1 MTAILEPRL
10 LRRPAT
16 MRAYED
22 AVRAVIAHIRA
33 VPEEPLDLAAMAA
46 IAGVSRS
53 HFDRVFRAVT
63 AVSPRQFQTAV
74 RMQRAARLLLTTD
87 RSVTE
92 ICFDTGYESL
102 GSFVTKFTQ
111 TFLLSPQRMREL
123 AGKPFAPHA
132 PAHARPP
139 FVSGTITASMELN
152 GLIFLGLFPERMPAA
167 TPLACCITTR
177 PGAFVIGDVPR
188 GEHHLL
194 AVALPWPQRP
204 LDFVLSDNAP
214 RGSGGVVRAGMAAD
228 LALLALTEVVLG
240 PVWAWLVVGEVPA
253 FWTLVGG
260 AIVLSATAV
269 QAVAGARR
277 LAG

>member
-1 MTAILEPRL
+1 MTAIVEPRL

-123 AGKPFAPHA
+123 AVEVERRRPGGWPGETPS
-132 PAHARPP
+132 PP
-139 FVSGTITASMELN
+139 FVSGAIESTIALD
-152 GLIFLGLFPERMPAA
+152 GLVFLGLFPERLPTA
-167 TPLACCITTR
+167 TPLACCITMGT
-177 PGAFVIGDVPR
+177 GAFTIGKVPR

-204 LDFVLSDNAP
+204 LDFVLSDDAP
-214 RGSGGVVRAGMAAD
+214 RGSGGVVRAGMREVRVVLRAPEPTDAPIN
-228 LALLALTEVVLG
+228 LALPLLMMR
-240 PVWAWLVVGEVPA
+240 
-253 FWTLVGG
+253 
-260 AIVLSATAV
+260 
-269 QAVAGARR
+269 AG
-277 LAG
+277 